1 MANLYD
7 MPNMTDG
14 IDDALTG
21 IAGEVHIFMPMFL
34 LFVWF
39 VIFLS
44 GSQAQK
50 RRTGSADMP
59 MWATLSSLA
68 TLMITLA
75 LTLTSGMINLLTLI
89 IVVSITIITGA
100 WLLLDKSNR
109 EAI

>member
-1 MANLYD
+1 MAYLYE
-7 MPNMTDG
+7 MHNMTNG

-21 IAGEVHIFMPMFL
+21 LAGEVHIFMPMFL

-59 MWATLSSLA
+59 MWATLSSIA
-68 TLMITLA
+68 TLMITLT
-75 LTLTSGMINLLTLI
+75 LTLTTGMINMLTLI
-89 IVVSITIITGA
+89 IVVVITIISGA
-100 WLLLDKSNR
+100 WLFLDKSNS
-109 EAI
+109 EI